1 MKNEINRALV
11 AKKARIFVLA
21 AAMICAVSMAANNK
35 VSGVIKDA
43 ADKTALIGVN
53 VSLKQGDQ
61 QVSGTVTDAHGKFSL
76 EAETGEF
83 VLECSYIGYEPIGM
97 SLAINGNI
105 HLGTIEMNE
114 ASTELSE
121 VVVEGDAV
129 IQKVDRQILLPNK
142 EQLGASSDGMSLL
155 QNLQIPRIVVN
166 PADNTVKTL
175 ANQDVQL
182 RINGIEASSSEVMAI
197 NPKDVIRIEYHDQPG
212 VRFNGAAAVIN
223 YIVRHRDTGGNL
235 MLNASNGVTMPGWGE
250 YHLAGKVNFG
260 KSSFSLMTHY
270 SPRDV
275 YWTRTN
281 SETYNFSTGTI
292 ENREVGEP
300 TRFKMNPVNIG
311 LTYTWTNGEKN
322 MLQIALRDFMNF
334 TPHSKTNRDSRLY
347 QATDSFA
354 IHDHESTQ
362 SISPSLDI
370 YYEHNLPDDNHLYF
384 DVVGTYINSSND
396 RRFEQTPLGET
407 DSLNGA
413 PENFNFW
420 GEEEARQPYLL
431 RSNLIVDRRLR
442 RTDVLSRV
450 RGNKYSLIGEAI
462 YEKDWENIALTVG
475 VRHNQQ
481 WVENTYFANAN
492 ANANV
497 SMLTAET
504 YAFAEMQQRVKQF
517 SYAVGIGAMHTYI
530 EQAGQKQSNWIARP
544 QLTMSYDF
552 GKGVFWK
559 YKGYVS
565 GYQPSLSAM
574 SDVAQQI
581 DKYQIRQGNP
591 NLKPVMFVANEMQLS
606 WQSKYV
612 NLNLWA
618 NYSYDHKPIMDET
631 YEQLIDGQSYV
642 IRTYANHRGFH
653 RLQVAPSVQVR
664 LLNNSLIFTV
674 APFANYYVS
683 LGNSY
688 THKHFNP
695 GVRASFMGMY
705 NGWQFFGE
713 VTTRSN
719 NLWGETLEYGEFYH
733 HIGVGYNADIRGPH
747 RNQGTAS
754 HGVSSWGFRA
764 MLMNPF
770 SVKGYSIET
779 KDLSALAPNT
789 QHAEMRDFRQMLIL
803 NFHCNLDF
811 GTQRRDS
818 GKRINNE
825 DKENGILSGTK

>member
-1 MKNEINRALV
+1 M
-11 AKKARIFVLA
+11 KARIFVLA

-43 ADKTALIGVN
+43 ADKSALIGVN

-76 EAETGEF
+76 EAKTGEF

-105 HLGTIEMNE
+105 NLGTIEMNE
-114 ASTELSE
+114 ASTELGE

-166 PADNTVKTL
+166 PVENSVKTL
-175 ANQDVQL
+175 ANQEVQL

-212 VRFNGAAAVIN
+212 VRYNGAAAVIN
-223 YIVRHRDTGGNL
+223 YIVKHRDTGGNL

-281 SETYNFSTGTI
+281 AETYNFSTGTI

-311 LTYTWTNGEKN
+311 LTYNWTNGEKN
-322 MLQIALRDFMNF
+322 MLNITLRDFMKF
-334 TPHSKTNRDSRLY
+334 TPQSKTNRDSYLY
-347 QATDSFA
+347 QGTDSFA
-354 IHDHESTQ
+354 IHDHESSK

-396 RRFEQTPLGET
+396 RRFEQLPLGET
-407 DSLNGA
+407 VADT
-413 PENFNFW
+413 
-420 GEEEARQPYLL
+420 
-431 RSNLIVDRRLR
+431 
-442 RTDVLSRV
+442 TDVTSRV

-462 YEKDWENIALTVG
+462 YEKDWENIGLTVG

-481 WVENTYFANAN
+481 WVENTYLGSADATVN
-492 ANANV
+492 
-497 SMLTAET
+497 MTTAET
-504 YAFAEMQQRVKQF
+504 YAFAEVQQRVKQF

-530 EQAGQKQSNWIARP
+530 EQGGQKSSNWIARP
-544 QLTMSYDF
+544 QLTLSYDF

-606 WQSKYV
+606 WQSKHV

-631 YEQLIDGQSYV
+631 FEQLIDGQSYAV
-642 IRTYANHRGFH
+642 RTYANHRGFH

-664 LLNNSLIFTV
+664 LLQNKLIFTV

-733 HIGVGYNADIRGPH
+733 HIGVGYNADK
-747 RNQGTAS
+747 
-754 HGVSSWGFRA
+754 WGFRA

>member
-1 MKNEINRALV
+1 M
-11 AKKARIFVLA
+11 KARIFVLA

-97 SLAINGNI
+97 SLTVSGNT

-166 PADNTVKTL
+166 PVENSVKTL
-175 ANQDVQL
+175 ANQEVQL

-212 VRFNGAAAVIN
+212 VRYNGAAAVIN
-223 YIVRHRDTGGNL
+223 YIVKHRDTGGNL
-235 MLNASNGVTMPGWGE
+235 MLNASNGVTMSGWGE
-250 YHLAGKVNFG
+250 YHLSGKVNFG
-260 KSSFSLMTHY
+260 KSSFSLLTHY
-270 SPRDV
+270 SPRDI

-281 SETYNFSTGTI
+281 AETYNFSTGTI

-300 TRFKMNPVNIG
+300 TRFKGNPVNLG
-311 LTYTWTNGEKN
+311 LSYNWTNGEKN
-322 MLQIALRDFMNF
+322 MLQIALRDNMLFM
-334 TPHSKTNRDSRLY
+334 PQSETNRDSYLY
-347 QATDSFA
+347 QGTDSFA

-396 RRFEQTPLGET
+396 RRFEQLPLGET
-407 DSLNGA
+407 VADT
-413 PENFNFW
+413 
-420 GEEEARQPYLL
+420 
-431 RSNLIVDRRLR
+431 
-442 RTDVLSRV
+442 TDVTSRV

-462 YEKDWENIALTVG
+462 YEKDWENIGLTVG

-481 WVENTYFANAN
+481 WVENTYLGSADATVN
-492 ANANV
+492 
-497 SMLTAET
+497 MTTAET
-504 YAFAEMQQRVKQF
+504 YAFAEVQQRVKQF

-530 EQAGQKQSNWIARP
+530 EQGGQKSSNWIARP
-544 QLTMSYDF
+544 QLTLSYDF

-612 NLNLWA
+612 NLNIWA
-618 NYSYDHKPIMDET
+618 NYSYDHKPIMEET
-631 YEQLIDGQSYV
+631 YEQLIDGQAYA

-664 LLNNSLIFTV
+664 LLQNKLIFTV

-713 VTTRSN
+713 VTTRYN

-733 HIGVGYNADIRGPH
+733 QIGVGYNADK
-747 RNQGTAS
+747 
-754 HGVSSWGFRA
+754 WGFRA

-811 GTQRRDS
+811 GTQRREN

>member
-1 MKNEINRALV
+1 MQTKY
-11 AKKARIFVLA
+11 FVLA
-21 AAMICAVSMAANNK
+21 AAMVCAVSMVANNK

-43 ADKTALIGVN
+43 ADKSALVGVN
-53 VSLKQGDQ
+53 VTLVESQKSKGESTRNV
-61 QVSGTVTDAHGKFSL
+61 VSGTVTDTHGKFSL
-76 EAETGEF
+76 ETETGEF

-97 SLAINGNI
+97 SLTVSGNTN
-105 HLGTIEMNE
+105 LGTIEMNE
-114 ASTELSE
+114 ASTELGE

-175 ANQDVQL
+175 ANQNVQL
-182 RINGIEASSSEVMAI
+182 RINGIEASNSEVMAI

-212 VRFNGAAAVIN
+212 VRYNGAAAVIN
-223 YIVRHRDTGGNL
+223 YIVHHRDTGGNL

-250 YHLAGKVNFG
+250 YHLSGKVNFG

-270 SPRDV
+270 SPRDI

-281 SETYNFSTGTI
+281 AETYNFSTGTI

-300 TRFKMNPVNIG
+300 TRFKGNPVNLG
-311 LTYTWTNGEKN
+311 LTYNWTNGEKN
-322 MLQIALRDFMNF
+322 RVQIALRDNMLFM
-334 TPHSKTNRDSRLY
+334 PHSKTNRDSYLY
-347 QATDSFA
+347 QGTDSFA

-370 YYEHNLPDDNHLYF
+370 YYQHNLPNNNHLYF
-384 DVVGTYINSSND
+384 DLVGTYINSSND

-407 DSLNGA
+407 VADT
-413 PENFNFW
+413 
-420 GEEEARQPYLL
+420 
-431 RSNLIVDRRLR
+431 
-442 RTDVLSRV
+442 TDVLSRV
-450 RGNKYSLIGEAI
+450 KGNKYSLIGEAI
-462 YEKDWENIALTVG
+462 YEKQWENIALTVG

-481 WVENTYFANAN
+481 WMENLYKGQSDQGPSTK
-492 ANANV
+492 V
-497 SMLTAET
+497 SMMTAET
-504 YAFAEMQQRVKQF
+504 YAFAEVQQRVKQF

-544 QLTMSYDF
+544 QLTLSYDF

-591 NLKPVMFVANEMQLS
+591 DLKPVMFIANEMQLS
-606 WQSKYV
+606 WQSKHV

-631 YEQLIDGQSYV
+631 FEQLIDGQSYAV
-642 IRTYANHRGFH
+642 RTYANHRGFH

-664 LLNNSLIFTV
+664 VLNNSLIFTV

-695 GVRASFMGMY
+695 GVRASIMGMY
-705 NGWQFFGE
+705 KGWQFFGE
-713 VTTRSN
+713 VTTRNN

-733 HIGVGYNADIRGPH
+733 HIGLGYNADK
-747 RNQGTAS
+747 
-754 HGVSSWGFRA
+754 WGFRA

-825 DKENGILSGTK
+825 DKENGILSGAK

>member
-1 MKNEINRALV
+1 MQTKY
-11 AKKARIFVLA
+11 FVLA
-21 AAMICAVSMAANNK
+21 AAMVCAVSMAANNK

-76 EAETGEF
+76 ETETGEF

-105 HLGTIEMNE
+105 NLGTIEMNE

-166 PADNTVKTL
+166 PVENSVKTL
-175 ANQDVQL
+175 ANQEVQL
-182 RINGIEASSSEVMAI
+182 RINGIEASNSEVMAI

-212 VRFNGAAAVIN
+212 VRYNGAAAVIN
-223 YIVRHRDTGGNL
+223 YIVKHRDTGGNL
-235 MLNASNGVTMPGWGE
+235 MLNASNGVTMSGWGE
-250 YHLAGKVNFG
+250 YHLSGKVNFG
-260 KSSFSLMTHY
+260 KSSFSLLTHY
-270 SPRDV
+270 SPRDI

-281 SETYNFSTGTI
+281 AETYNFSTGTI

-300 TRFKMNPVNIG
+300 TRFKGNPVNLG
-311 LTYTWTNGEKN
+311 LSYNWTNGEKN
-322 MLQIALRDFMNF
+322 MLQIALRDNMLFM
-334 TPHSKTNRDSRLY
+334 PQSETNRDSYLY
-347 QATDSFA
+347 QGTDSFA

-396 RRFEQTPLGET
+396 RRFEQLPLGET
-407 DSLNGA
+407 VADT
-413 PENFNFW
+413 
-420 GEEEARQPYLL
+420 
-431 RSNLIVDRRLR
+431 
-442 RTDVLSRV
+442 TDVTSRV

-462 YEKDWENIALTVG
+462 YEKDWENIGLTVG

-481 WVENTYFANAN
+481 WVENTYLGSADATVN
-492 ANANV
+492 
-497 SMLTAET
+497 MTTAET
-504 YAFAEMQQRVKQF
+504 YAFAEVQQRVKQF

-530 EQAGQKQSNWIARP
+530 EQGGQKSSNWIARP
-544 QLTMSYDF
+544 QLTLSYDF

-612 NLNLWA
+612 NLNIWA
-618 NYSYDHKPIMDET
+618 NYSYDHKPIMEET
-631 YEQLIDGQSYV
+631 YEQLIDGQAYA

-664 LLNNSLIFTV
+664 LLQNKLIFTV

-713 VTTRSN
+713 VTTRYN

-733 HIGVGYNADIRGPH
+733 QIGVGYNADK
-747 RNQGTAS
+747 
-754 HGVSSWGFRA
+754 WGFRA